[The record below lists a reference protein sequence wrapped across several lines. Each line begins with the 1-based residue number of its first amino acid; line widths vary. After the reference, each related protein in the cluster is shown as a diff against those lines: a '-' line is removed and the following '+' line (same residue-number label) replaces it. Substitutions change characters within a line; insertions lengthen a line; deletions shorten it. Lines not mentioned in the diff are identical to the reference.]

1 MNDVTDV
8 LVEVERLQWFF
19 QLTFKDKEENKLR
32 ESILARPPI
41 SCNYEYNPRTFVT
54 NLCSV
59 HPSMADL
66 AFHLK
71 LKFCAGCEIRLS
83 REMYDEIKQLSS
95 IQSNL
100 LGRQKLCPPKRHVD
114 KGFSFTELL
123 SSLQLI

>member
-8 LVEVERLQWFF
+8 LVEVKRLQWFF
-19 QLTFKDKEENKLR
+19 RLTFKDKEENKLR
-32 ESILARPPI
+32 ESILACPPI

-54 NLCSV
+54 ELCSV
-59 HPSMADL
+59 HPCTSAL

-83 REMYDEIKQLSS
+83 RKTYDELKQLSN

-100 LGRQKLCPPKRHVD
+100 LGRQRLCPPKRHVD

-123 SSLQLI
+123 ASLKLI